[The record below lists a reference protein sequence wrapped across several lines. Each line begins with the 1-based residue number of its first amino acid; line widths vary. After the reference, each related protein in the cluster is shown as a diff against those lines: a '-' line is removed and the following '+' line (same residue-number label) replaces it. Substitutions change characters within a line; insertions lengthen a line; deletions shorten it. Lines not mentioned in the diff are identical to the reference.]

1 MVKVVELFAGVGGFR
16 VGLERASNEFETIWA
31 NQWEPGKK
39 VQHAYNCYISHYG
52 EDSCINED
60 IAKVKFDVPNHD
72 LLVGGFP
79 CQDYSVASTGAKGI
93 EGKKGVLWWEIRDIV
108 EHKRPKYILLEN
120 VDRLIKSPSSQRGRD
135 FAIILKSLNDL
146 GYMVEWKVVNAAE
159 YGCVQR
165 RRRVFIFAYHSST
178 NFYAENSKIDFK
190 DLVLNKG
197 FFSDVFVSSNVKEER
212 QNSFDFSELDLV
224 QITEHYASKF
234 WNSGVSLNGKGFS
247 IETVP
252 TNPCWRNLG
261 DIIEKDEVDSSY
273 FLTENQTKKFEY
285 LRGGKKIERIRPNGE
300 PYFYAEGAMSP
311 YDYLDSPSRT
321 MLTSE
326 SSVNRSTH
334 IVKDIKTGNLR
345 FLTQVECERLNGF
358 PDNWTKGSMPEK
370 FRYFC
375 MGNALVTNLIEM
387 MGKKIAR
394 IDGDKQGMNDCNI
407 KDLIKLVQDFCEA
420 RDWDQFHNP
429 KELAIGMSTESNEL
443 LDIFRFKSIEQMQE
457 QLNSAKRED
466 IEDELSDV
474 FFFVLRF
481 AQMYDI
487 DLEKTL
493 KHKVAKN
500 NAKYPVDKFKGSNKK
515 YDE

>member
-1 MVKVVELFAGVGGFR
+1 MIKVVELFAGVGGFR
-16 VGLERASNEFETIWA
+16 IGLERASEEFETIWA

-39 VQHAYNCYISHYG
+39 TQHAYNCYISHFG
-52 EDSCINED
+52 KDSCVNED
-60 IAKVKFDVPNHD
+60 IAKVKQNVPNHD

-79 CQDYSVASTGAKGI
+79 CQDYSVAATGAKGI

-108 EHKRPKYILLEN
+108 ENNRPKYILLEN

-178 NFYAENSKIDFK
+178 NFYKNNVELSPKEV
-190 DLVLNKG
+190 VLNKG
-197 FFSDVFVSSNVKEER
+197 FFSDVFESKNIKEDR
-212 QNSFDFSELDLV
+212 QINFDFSDLDLV
-224 QITEHYASKF
+224 QITEKYSSRF
-234 WNSGVSLNGKGFS
+234 WNSGLSVGGKGYS

-252 TNPCWRNLG
+252 VEAKWTNLRE
-261 DIIEKDEVDSSY
+261 IIETEEVDDSY
-273 FLTENQTKKFEY
+273 FLNEDQVKKFEF
-285 LRGGKKIERIRPNGE
+285 LRGGKKLERYKPNGE
-300 PYFYAEGAMSP
+300 LYYYSEGAMSP
-311 YDYLDSPSRT
+311 YDDLDLPSRT

-326 SSVNRSTH
+326 GSVNRSTH
-334 IVKDIKTGNLR
+334 IVKDLKTDKLR
-345 FLTQVECERLNGF
+345 ILTQKECERLNGF
-358 PDNWTKGSMPEK
+358 PDNWTKDTMPEK

-375 MGNALVTNLIEM
+375 MGNALVTDLIYK
-387 MGKKIAR
+387 MGIKIKR
-394 IDGDKQGMNDCNI
+394 IENGLDMNDCNI
-407 KDLIKLVQDFCEA
+407 KDLIKVVQDFCEA

-443 LDIFRFKSIEQMQE
+443 LDIFRFKSVEQMQE
-457 QLNSAKRED
+457 QLNSSKRED

-487 DLEKTL
+487 DLEKAL

-500 NAKYPVDKFKGSNKK
+500 DAKYPVDKFKGSNKK
-515 YDE
+515 YKE